1 MHNSPIHVVTTG
13 GTFDVER
20 IDANGKYHFTQSKVP
35 GIVEIAG
42 IPSELIR
49 YTHHEPIDSLEMKDS
64 HREMILTT
72 LMSIP
77 ENRIVLTHGTD
88 TMVETAQFLH
98 HRITWKTIVLVGAMI
113 PANKPG
119 SDAQM
124 NLGFAIGALKSM
136 TQTWVRI
143 AMNGQL
149 FLPYSVMKDRTT
161 TPPHFRKP

>member
-1 MHNSPIHVVTTG
+1 MVLPDITIITTG
-13 GTFDVER
+13 GTIDVAK
-20 IDANGKYHFTQSKVP
+20 ISSDGVYTFS
-35 GIVEIAG
+35 GSS
-42 IPSELIR
+42 IPKMLEQWGNHVSYSFVHLP
-49 YTHHEPIDSLEMKDS
+49 PIDSLLMKDDY
-64 HREMILTT
+64 RKNILDVCLST
-72 LMSIP
+72 S
-77 ENRIVLTHGTD
+77 ENRILITHGTD

-98 HRITWKTIVLVGAMI
+98 SKIIRKTVILVGAMI
-113 PANKPG
+113 PVNQPE

-124 NLGFAIGALKSM
+124 NLGFAIGALMHM